1 MSIGNEEKK
10 GAEGVIAVTRAIK
23 LLEAFEA
30 EDEYLSLADLSRR
43 SEIHKTTVLRIAR
56 TLASHHYLV
65 NREDGAW
72 RLGPAAGWLGAR
84 YRSSFNVAS
93 EVEPVLVELTQI
105 SGESATFFVQEG
117 DVRICLYR
125 VESSQ
130 AVRFHIPVG
139 QVLPLDKGS
148 PGKVILAF
156 TGAPD
161 KEFDSIR
168 RKGYYISIGE
178 RDPDVASISAPVY
191 GAKWKLLGAISI
203 SGPSSRLPKKKL
215 ESLAEVLLT
224 KANRLS
230 ITLGG
235 RRPPQSMTAAMSKWH
250 P

>member
-117 DVRICLYR
+117 DVRICLYI
-125 VESSQ
+125 SLT
-130 AVRFHIPVG
+130 AWT
-139 QVLPLDKGS
+139 D
-148 PGKVILAF
+148 A
-156 TGAPD
+156 
-161 KEFDSIR
+161 SIR
-168 RKGYYISIGE
+168 LQRS
-178 RDPDVASISAPVY
+178 PSASPHR
-191 GAKWKLLGAISI
+191 
-203 SGPSSRLPKKKL
+203 SSRLTAVQ
-215 ESLAEVLLT
+215 ESPPVVLRL
-224 KANRLS
+224 RLS
-230 ITLGG
+230 AS
-235 RRPPQSMTAAMSKWH
+235 P
-250 P
+250 